1 MNPLEIEFLGTGTS
15 QGVPVI
21 GCDCEIC
28 QSKNLKNKRLRSS
41 VLIKSGNSYVVI
53 DCGPD
58 FRQQMLRSKCQRLNA
73 VVLTHEHMDHIS
85 GLDDVRPFNFKTKL
99 DMPVYCTKRVE
110 NRLKEQFSYAFSAEK
125 YPGSP
130 GFEIININSNEN
142 FKIGNQRWTPILAQH
157 GTWPVTGFRIQDFVY
172 MTDISGISKLESQ
185 KILGSKVLVINALR
199 KSKHVSHF
207 SLDEAIS
214 YAKSTK
220 VPEVYLTH
228 ASHQLGLHEEVSD
241 SLPKG
246 YYLAYDGLKIIIQ

>member
-1 MNPLEIEFLGTGTS
+1 MNRLEIEFLGTGTS

-21 GCDCEIC
+21 GCDCEVC
-28 QSKNLKNKRLRSS
+28 QSTIAKNKRLRSS
-41 VLIKSGNSYVVI
+41 VLVKSGNGSVVI

-58 FRQQMLRSKCQRLNA
+58 FRQQMLRSKCQHLDA

-130 GFEIININSNEN
+130 GFQIININSNEN
-142 FKIGNQRWTPILAQH
+142 FKIGDEIWTPILAQH
-157 GTWPVTGFRIQDFVY
+157 GAWPVTGFRIRDFVY
-172 MTDISGISKLESQ
+172 LTDISGISHLESE
-185 KILGSKVLVINALR
+185 KISGSKVLVINALR

-228 ASHQLGLHEEVSD
+228 ASHQLGLDKEVSN
-241 SLPKG
+241 SLPEG
-246 YYLAYDGLKIIIQ
+246 YHLAYDGLKIIIQ